1 MQLFWTGGFH
11 ATSTREIEQT
21 LDLGRQSV
29 YNAFGDKE
37 ELYHRCILRYRD
49 TILTRRRNEIFGSGA
64 GRREI
69 VKYLAAV
76 VEFLD
81 SDPQRRGC
89 FLFNALAELAGTDPF
104 VLSETQTY
112 LEDTR
117 ECIVAAIHAGLET
130 GEINQCAEPGAV
142 AVAITATEI
151 GMSMAAKAQ
160 LDRRALV
167 DMASTALQP
176 LY

>member
-1 MQLFWTGGFH
+1 M
-11 ATSTREIEQT
+11 
-21 LDLGRQSV
+21 
-29 YNAFGDKE
+29 
-37 ELYHRCILRYRD
+37 
-49 TILTRRRNEIFGSGA
+49 
-64 GRREI
+64 
-69 VKYLAAV
+69 